1 MKVVDDKINKRN
13 VENNSYDEENYE
25 GSLPVYCKVKQSKEY
40 RVFLDEVV
48 TSPSYYRNVINILE
62 DAESNDVVVFR
73 LNTPGGNILSML
85 GIINAIKNTEATTIA
100 LAEGYVASAG
110 TFIMLACDN
119 VQVMY
124 NTLIMCHPASY
135 GAYGSQQNVK
145 VYVEAT
151 DKWLRKMTFEYYK
164 HFMTDEEIE
173 DMIVSSK
180 EVYMDEEELVRRL
193 KIRQEKLNE
202 EYEGNDAEDQPAQNT
217 PKPRASSK
225 PRKSASKTAKKV
237 SNRS

>member
-1 MKVVDDKINKRN
+1 MKVVGDKINKRS
-13 VENNSYDEENYE
+13 VENNSYDEENYD
-25 GSLPVYCKVKQSKEY
+25 GNLPVYCKVKQSKEY

-100 LAEGYVASAG
+100 LVEGFVASAG

-135 GAYGSQQNVK
+135 GSYGSQQNVK
-145 VYVEAT
+145 VHVEAT

-173 DMIVSSK
+173 DMIVSSR

-202 EYEGNDAEDQPAQNT
+202 EYEGNDAEDQPSQNT